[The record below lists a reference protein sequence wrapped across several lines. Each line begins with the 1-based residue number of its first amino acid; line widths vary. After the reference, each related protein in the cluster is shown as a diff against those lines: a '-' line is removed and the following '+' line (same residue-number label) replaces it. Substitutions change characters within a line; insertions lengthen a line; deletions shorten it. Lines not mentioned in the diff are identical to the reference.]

1 MSVPAPEQNGGPLC
15 ISISE
20 SSPIHCVVPGG
31 DVGDAGGGGGEG
43 AGDGDGGGDG
53 GGGGS
58 TVPGGK
64 GGGGGGDGGS
74 GINGDGGGGLGQQR
88 PHVRGHTLA
97 IASKPQCV

>member
-1 MSVPAPEQNGGPLC
+1 MSVPAPEQNCGPLC

-53 GGGGS
+53 GGGGIAGS
-58 TVPGGK
+58 PNGAAGG
-64 GGGGGGDGGS
+64 
-74 GINGDGGGGLGQQR
+74 
-88 PHVRGHTLA
+88 
-97 IASKPQCV
+97 